1 MSNFVDHNWSNPE
14 TRAIAYYQYERQE
27 EALEEIGDLNSF
39 LSFLSPVDRARFHEN
54 IEALILAGKVS
65 EDEMDLEE
73 FVESILPGARVKFAA
88 EKLKDGFGSTNLG
101 TIRILWETGILMGGT
116 FKYREGPSG
125 APTGENDQEWEE
137 TLSDS
142 NFGLLVELLLSAL
155 DRVNWEEIV
164 TVWLESQGD
173 SEEPEEGGGELEE

>member
-1 MSNFVDHNWSNPE
+1 MSTRTDHVWSNPE
-14 TRAIAYYQYERQE
+14 TRAVAYYLYERQE

-39 LSFLSPVDRARFHEN
+39 LSFLSPEDRARFHEN

-65 EDEMDLEE
+65 EDSPEMDLEE
-73 FVESILPGARVKFAA
+73 FVESILPGARIKFAV

-116 FKYREGPSG
+116 FKYWEGQSG
-125 APTGENDQEWEE
+125 APTGETDLQWEE

-142 NFGLLVELLLSAL
+142 IFSLLVELLLSAL
-155 DRVNWEEIV
+155 DRVDWEEIV
-164 TVWLESQGD
+164 TVWLEAQGD
-173 SEEPEEGGGELEE
+173 SEEPEEGGA